1 MKNLIKISLVF
12 GGILLAISTIAY
24 LFIKLTKSGEE
35 DDDVDYVNYDYDD
48 LECMPNINGVSLSGD
63 DDIDIDVE

>member
-35 DDDVDYVNYDYDD
+35 EDDVEYCNYDYDD